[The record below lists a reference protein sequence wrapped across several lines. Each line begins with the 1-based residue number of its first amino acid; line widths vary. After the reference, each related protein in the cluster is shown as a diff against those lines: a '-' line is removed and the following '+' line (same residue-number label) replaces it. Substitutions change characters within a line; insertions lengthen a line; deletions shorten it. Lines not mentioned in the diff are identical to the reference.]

1 MRAGARVVGCQ
12 RFAAA
17 VPWSSRLRSQ
27 PPAQNF
33 VWEAWTVTD
42 LSPDAGVRMD
52 LSTDRRDGN
61 ARAMLRVAGEID
73 LDTAPQLGEMLA
85 VVAEGANDQ
94 IVVNFED
101 TIFIDSSG
109 VRALLQAR
117 SRIQHSGGSLVV
129 DGMSPQVARVFE
141 LLGITNLLC
150 SN

>member
-1 MRAGARVVGCQ
+1 
-12 RFAAA
+12 
-17 VPWSSRLRSQ
+17 
-27 PPAQNF
+27 
-33 VWEAWTVTD
+33 VTD